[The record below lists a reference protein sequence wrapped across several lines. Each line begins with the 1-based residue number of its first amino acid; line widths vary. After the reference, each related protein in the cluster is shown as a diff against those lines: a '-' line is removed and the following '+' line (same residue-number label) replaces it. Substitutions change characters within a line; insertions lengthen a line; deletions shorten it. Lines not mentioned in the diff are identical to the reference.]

1 MGYPKY
7 TPGSQMPVM
16 KDLSEDTRK
25 KLKNKRNKAIK
36 LGLSRF
42 LPQLKALGFIL
53 IIISLLYVA
62 VTRLNYLFFKTSYFE
77 IKDLEVVGNNYFSK
91 EQIIKTAGLAPA
103 MNIFGVN
110 RESAVENLFKEP
122 HIKNANIEFEGLYKI
137 KIIVSERIPKY
148 YVKAGL
154 AFYEIAEDGIIISTE
169 GMGEKD
175 LPIITGI
182 DTAGLAAGNSLLT
195 NDNYFVAQKWLTQ
208 LGEKILKNISEIN
221 FSSVQNPYLILFNGE
236 KVYPK
241 SADDFKKR
249 YDFLN
254 ALLDNLRKNNVEPF
268 YLDMRGDHI
277 VVRPKKF

>member
-1 MGYPKY
+1 MSYPKY

-42 LPQLKALGFIL
+42 VPQLKTLGFIL
-53 IIISLLYVA
+53 IILSLLYVA

-77 IKDLEVVGNNYFSK
+77 IKELEVAGNNYFTK
-91 EQIIKTAGLAPA
+91 EDIIKIAGLAPA
-103 MNIFGVN
+103 MNVFSVN
-110 RESAVENLFKEP
+110 RELAAENLLKEA
-122 HIKNANIEFEGLYKI
+122 HIKSANIEFEGLYKI
-137 KIIVSERIPKY
+137 KITVTERTPKY
-148 YVKAGL
+148 YVKVGL

-169 GMGEKD
+169 GMGEKN

-182 DTAGLAAGNSLLT
+182 DTATLTAGSSLLT
-195 NDNYFVAQKWLTQ
+195 NDNYFIAQKWLTQ

-241 SADDFKKR
+241 NADDFKKR